1 MPGRVI
7 ICIYELICTYTHAT
21 LSIMRKYLSA
31 FSCEH
36 VRPTHTRTHTYERG
50 DVHNRRRHG
59 YGPFVPSYRRLIS
72 MFVLIRAI
80 LCHRI
85 NR

>member
-1 MPGRVI
+1 MRGHVI
-7 ICIYELICTYTHAT
+7 MCIYELIYTYTHAT
-21 LSIMRKYLSA
+21 LSIMPKYLSA
-31 FSCEH
+31 LSEH
-36 VRPTHTRTHTYERG
+36 VRPTHTRTHTYKRG
-50 DVHNRRRHG
+50 DVRNRRRHG